1 LHKSIIIFNLEYIE
15 ITKEKEK
22 MKSDLDLLGRN
33 LKEQNLEKKLQNEE
47 LQKVNREKA
56 AVDSQLKESEKLLIQ
71 EKAKVMIVEKELV
84 KVKEELLSK
93 NSLLDEYK
101 LSMTD

>member
-1 LHKSIIIFNLEYIE
+1 MICNLEYIE
-15 ITKEKEK
+15 IIKENEK
-22 MKSDLDLLGRN
+22 MKSDLDLLGRK

-56 AVDSQLKESEKLLIQ
+56 AVDSQRKESEKLLIQ
-71 EKAKVMIVEKELV
+71 EKAKVVNVEKELV
-84 KVKEELLSK
+84 KVKEELQSK
-93 NSLLDEYK
+93 NSLLGEYK

>member
-1 LHKSIIIFNLEYIE
+1 MICNLEYIE

-22 MKSDLDLLGRN
+22 MKSDLDLLGRK

-47 LQKVNREKA
+47 LEKVNREKTA
-56 AVDSQLKESEKLLIQ
+56 IDSQKKESEKFLIQ
-71 EKAKVMIVEKELV
+71 EKAKVGNVEKELV
-84 KVKEELLSK
+84 KVKEELQSK